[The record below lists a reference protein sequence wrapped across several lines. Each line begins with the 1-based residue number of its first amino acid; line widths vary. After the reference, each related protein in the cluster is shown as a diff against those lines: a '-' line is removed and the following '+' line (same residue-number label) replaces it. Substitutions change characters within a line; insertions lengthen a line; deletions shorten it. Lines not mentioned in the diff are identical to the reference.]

1 MFTSKWKFQTAYFW
15 KLYKD
20 NDNKDDILVFST
32 MPILPVT
39 IFPSKQLLEMH
50 FASELCW
57 LHSFVYPFNCDVV
70 YIYNAYWV
78 STVQG
83 IMMAETLSMSSD
95 NFQG

>member
-50 FASELCW
+50 LAS
-57 LHSFVYPFNCDVV
+57 
-70 YIYNAYWV
+70 
-78 STVQG
+78 
-83 IMMAETLSMSSD
+83 
-95 NFQG
+95 